1 MNIGLIISYVAAVV
15 AAGLA
20 GYVLARDLRSPVH
33 RIFAAGMVLLA
44 ADALLTGIASGAP
57 LASEYLFWQQV
68 RTAVSALVPGT
79 WLLFSLCFAR
89 ANYRSTI
96 ARWKWTLAGFF
107 VIPVALAVLF
117 RDSFF
122 AAGPLSDRATWEWFL
137 PLGTAGYAFNLVL
150 IGASILILMNLERT
164 FRYTMGH
171 LRWQVK
177 FMILGAA
184 GLFAARIYTDSLA
197 VLFRVVNTDLCVINA
212 GALIFASLLMA
223 RAAARTER
231 MELDIYLPHSLL
243 HSSFTVLLVGVYFI
257 GVGVLAWLARAF
269 GGVWS
274 LPLTAF
280 VLFAAMVGLGALL
293 LSDKLRIRRK
303 RMISEI
309 FQRPLYDY
317 REVWSSFTE
326 KTTSVASIRDLST
339 AVVKMVAETLEA
351 LSVSLWIVDE
361 QRHALFLG
369 GSTEFSEQRAK
380 DLGLSGEAGT
390 ALLLAMYERDMPLAI
405 ADGADERI
413 WDVVQKHGDALR
425 EARVEYVVPINGAGR
440 LVALLTVG
448 QRVSNDPLS
457 AEDYELLKTIADQ
470 AGANILSLRLSE
482 RVSELKEMEALQV
495 MSAFFMH
502 DLKNLGAR
510 LSLVSQNLPVYHDNP
525 EFRTDAIRT
534 ISQSVDKVNALC
546 SRLLMLSQK
555 LEVRPSRVDLN
566 ELVRATLAS
575 LDGHFR
581 VQVTVDPGKL
591 PPVPADA
598 EQLQKVLVNLLLN
611 ANDAV
616 AEGGRIR
623 VTTGFRDGWAEIAV
637 SDDGCGMPADF
648 VEKRLFRPFQTTKKQ
663 GMGIGLFHSRTI
675 VEAHGGRIE
684 VQSAEGKGTT
694 FRVFLP
700 AASGRGPRGGE
711 SEEEG

>member
-1 MNIGLIISYVAAVV
+1 MNVGIIISYVAALA

-79 WLLFSLCFAR
+79 WLLFSLCYAR
-89 ANYRSTI
+89 ANYRSTV
-96 ARWKWTLAGFF
+96 ARWKWGLAGFY
-107 VIPVALAVLF
+107 VVPAVLAGLF

-122 AAGPLSDRATWEWFL
+122 AAGPISDRATWEWFL
-137 PLGTAGYAFNLVL
+137 PLGLAGYAFNLIL
-150 IGASILILMNLERT
+150 ITASILILMNLERT

-177 FMILGAA
+177 FMILGVA

-197 VLFRVVNTDLCVINA
+197 VLFRIVNTDLSVINA
-212 GALIFASLLMA
+212 GALIFASVLMA

-280 VLFAAMVGLGALL
+280 VLFAAMMGLGALL

-303 RMISEI
+303 RLVSEL
-309 FQRPLYDY
+309 FKRPLYDY

-326 KTTSVASIRDLST
+326 KTTSVASIRELSM

-351 LSVSLWIVDE
+351 LSVSLWLVDD
-361 QRHALFLG
+361 QRHTLFLG

-390 ALLLAMYERDMPLAI
+390 ALFLAMYERDMPLDI

-413 WDVVQKHGDALR
+413 RDVVQKHGDALR
-425 EARVEYVVPINGAGR
+425 EARVEYVVPVNGAGR
-440 LVALLTVG
+440 LVAILTVAR
-448 QRVSNDPLS
+448 RVSNDPLS
-457 AEDYELLKTIADQ
+457 PEDYELLKTIADQ

-510 LSLVSQNLPVYHDNP
+510 LSLVSQNLPVHHDNP

-555 LEVRPSRVDLN
+555 LEVRPSKADLN
-566 ELVRATLAS
+566 ELARATLAS

-581 VQVTVDPGKL
+581 AQVTTQLGEM
-591 PPVPADA
+591 PPVAIDA
-598 EQLQKVLVNLLLN
+598 EQIQKVLVNLLLN
-611 ANDAV
+611 ANDAA
-616 AEGGRIR
+616 AEGGHIR
-623 VTTGFRDGWAEIAV
+623 VTTGFRDGRAEIAV
-637 SDDGCGMPADF
+637 SDDGCGMSAEF

-694 FRVFLP
+694 FRVVLP
-700 AASGRGPRGGE
+700 AGSGRGPRGAESGE
-711 SEEEG
+711 NG

>member
-1 MNIGLIISYVAAVV
+1 MNVGIVISYVAAVG

-44 ADALLTGIASGAP
+44 ADALLTGLASGAA
-57 LASEYLFWQQV
+57 LASDFLFWQQV
-68 RTAVSALVPGT
+68 RTGVAALVPGT
-79 WLLFSLCFAR
+79 WLLFSLCYAR
-89 ANYRSTI
+89 ANYRSII
-96 ARWKWTLAGFF
+96 ARWKILLMFFF
-107 VIPVALAVLF
+107 VGPAVLAVLF
-117 RDSFF
+117 RESFF

-137 PLGTAGYAFNLVL
+137 PLGAPGYIFNLIL
-150 IGASILILMNLERT
+150 IAGSILVLMNLERT
-164 FRYTMGH
+164 FRNTTGH

-177 FMILGAA
+177 FMIVGVA

-197 VLFRVVNTDLCVINA
+197 ILFRVVNTDLCVINA
-212 GALIFASLLMA
+212 GALIFASILMG

-231 MELDIYLPHSLL
+231 MELDIYISHSLL

-257 GVGVLAWLARAF
+257 GVGLLAWLARSF
-269 GGVWS
+269 GGAWS

-280 VLFAAMVGLGALL
+280 VLFAAMMGLGALL

-303 RMISEI
+303 RLVSEL
-309 FQRPLYDY
+309 FMRPFYDY

-326 KTTSVASIRDLST
+326 KTTSVASIRELSE

-351 LSVSLWIVDE
+351 LSVSLWVVDE
-361 QRHALFLG
+361 QKNSLFWG
-369 GSTEFSEQRAK
+369 GSTEFSERRAK
-380 DLGLSGEAGT
+380 TLGLSGEAGT
-390 ALLLAMYERDMPLAI
+390 ALFLALYNRDMPLDLE
-405 ADGADERI
+405 DGADERI
-413 WDVVQKHGDALR
+413 WELVQKHGDALR
-425 EARVEYVVPINGAGR
+425 EAQVKYVVPVNGAGR
-440 LVALLTVG
+440 LVAILTVA
-448 QRVSNDPLS
+448 RRISNDPLS
-457 AEDYELLKTIADQ
+457 PEDYELLKTIADQ

-482 RVSELKEMEALQV
+482 RISEMKEMEALQV

-525 EFRTDAIRT
+525 DFRTDAIRT

-555 LEVRPSRVDLN
+555 LEIRPAQADLN

-581 VQVTVDPGKL
+581 AQVTPELGEV
-591 PPVPADA
+591 PPVALDA
-598 EQLQKVLVNLLLN
+598 EQVQKVLENLLLN

-616 AEGGRIR
+616 AEGGRIGLS
-623 VTTGFRDGWAEIAV
+623 TGFRDGWAEIAV
-637 SDDGCGMPADF
+637 SDDGCGMSAEF

-700 AASGRGPRGGE
+700 A
-711 SEEEG
+711 EGQKKSA